1 MAKHP
6 LSFLHFLLCC
16 CFFSTLLSPSLS
28 SVEVEALL
36 QFKKQLKDPLHRLD
50 SWKDSDSPCKFFG
63 VSCDPIT
70 GLVNELSLDNK
81 SLSGEISSSL
91 SALRSLTHLV
101 LPSNSL
107 SGYLPSELNKC
118 SNLQV
123 LNVTCNNL
131 IGTVP
136 DLSELS
142 NLRTLDLSINY
153 FSGPFPSWVTNLTG
167 LVSLSLGEN
176 HYDEGEI
183 PESIGNLK
191 NLSYIFF
198 AHSQLRAHWRDPP
211 ELANLTLLQEIDISE
226 NQLYGKLPEEIGRL
240 KKLVVFESYDN
251 NFSGEIPAAFG
262 DLSNLTGFSIYR
274 NNFSG
279 EFPANFGR
287 FSPLNS
293 FDISENQF
301 SGAFP
306 KYLCEN
312 GRLLY
317 LLALGNR
324 FSGEFPDSYA
334 KCKSLQ
340 SGRISPDIGTASSLN
355 QLILANNRF
364 SGKLPSELGS
374 LANLGKLY
382 LNGNEFSG
390 KIPSELGALKQLSSL
405 HLEENS
411 LTGSIPAEL
420 GKCARLVDL
429 NLAWNSLSGNIPDS
443 FSLLTY
449 LNSLNLSGNKLT
461 GSLPVNLRKLKLSSI
476 DLSRNQLSGMVSS
489 DLLQM
494 GGDQAFL
501 GNKGLCVEQ
510 SYKIQ
515 LHSGLDVCTGN
526 NDPKRVAKEKLFL
539 FCIIASALVILL
551 VGLLVVSYRNF
562 KHNESYA
569 ENELEGGKEKDLKW
583 KLESFHPVN
592 FTAED
597 VCNLEEDNLI
607 GSGGTGKVY
616 RLDLKR
622 NGGPVAVKQLWKGSG
637 VKVFTAEIEI
647 LRKIRHRN
655 IMKLYACLKKGGSS
669 FLVLEYMSNGN
680 LFQALHRQ
688 IKEGVP
694 ELDWHQ
700 RYKIALGAAKGI
712 AYLHHDCSPPIIHR
726 DIKST
731 NILLDEEYEPKSQT
745 LGLRRLLTILLLNL
759 ILAVLQGLMDTLH
772 LALRMVIKQPSQKSK
787 ELAYTLKVTEKSDIY
802 SFGVVLLE
810 LVTGRRPIEEE
821 YGEGKDIVYWVGTH
835 LSDQENVQKLL
846 DRDIV
851 SDLVQED
858 MLKVLKV
865 AILCTNK
872 LPTPRPTMRDVVK
885 MIIDADSC
893 TLKSPES
900 NPEKNVKPLL

>member
-198 AHSQLRAHWRDPP
+198 AHSQLRGEIPESFFEITAMESLDFSGNNISGNFPKSIAKLQKLYKIELFDNQLTGEIPP

-340 SGRISPDIGTASSLN
+340 RLRINENQLSGEIPNGIWALPNVQMIDFGDNGFSGRISPDIGTASSLN

-510 SYKIQ
+510 K
-515 LHSGLDVCTGN
+515 
-526 NDPKRVAKEKLFL
+526 KLFL

-688 IKEGVP
+688 IKEG
-694 ELDWHQ
+694 
-700 RYKIALGAAKGI
+700 IADNSSTESYSSCFAGTHGYI
-712 AYLHHDCSPPIIHR
+712 AP
-726 DIKST
+726 
-731 NILLDEEYEPKSQT
+731 
-745 LGLRRLLTILLLNL
+745 
-759 ILAVLQGLMDTLH
+759 
-772 LALRMVIKQPSQKSK
+772 